1 MDGREGS
8 PPSSQA
14 AYLGGREC
22 GLRGAAVAGSGAGTA
37 VAAAGDGEV
46 VTTKALPPKF
56 LRHTSLIPDLDRFG
70 SADVTVEGRSLNSC
84 TVVKGTP
91 CESKIPYLNAPIY
104 LQHKTQIGK
113 VDEIFGHI
121 NEAYFSI
128 KMLEGI
134 ITTSY
139 SPGDKLYIDPAKQLP
154 LTRFLRKPK
163 YDNPSLFS
171 FCSLLTTTLLSQ
183 HVNVA
188 MISCMPKHAEGKK
201 LPLEVDVV
209 VDEEAAEVEAF
220 VEELVLGMV
229 EGVLQDVDMMVS
241 EAVVVHIPYAF

>member
-1 MDGREGS
+1 AVGIFLKPYARTPAFDPLKPDGRQRGIS
-8 PPSSQA
+8 AQFAGGVPRRTGMRPP
-14 AYLGGREC
+14 R
-22 GLRGAAVAGSGAGTA
+22 GSGGGFRGRTA

-113 VDEIFGHI
+113 
-121 NEAYFSI
+121 YFSI

-188 MISCMPKHAEGKK
+188 MISWYAAFHE
-201 LPLEVDVV
+201 LNIEFYFVV
-209 VDEEAAEVEAF
+209 
-220 VEELVLGMV
+220 
-229 EGVLQDVDMMVS
+229 
-241 EAVVVHIPYAF
+241 